1 VLIGYW
7 IESNLLPPPPRPV
20 ASDPTA
26 RRTSLKSYHHRPRAA
41 HPPRA
46 RRSTLPWFMLAAI
59 STLLAYV
66 GVLFAGVRILPPGV
80 TEQVVVGMFTTAL
93 IGVVAA
99 TMSIDIPQVRRRL
112 RTLRRTRWQF
122 ALISLLYLAFW
133 PIAVLPFYVVDG
145 ELRAVNTLMA
155 VLALLFLPF
164 VHWMLYATYRIVS
177 MQGMWVRGAMLGL
190 VLFYSGAPLT
200 ILDGALN
207 AFGLGMM
214 RRVDLVLS
222 PRGCDIV
229 HAAWPTRA
237 CTSGSRGGAGAHRLD
252 NVEVLTR
259 IGSHFYVTL
268 PGGMADD
275 RLPRAMIPATEV
287 LSWHRAPK
295 PDASASASPMPASS
309 APRGATG
316 P

>member
-1 VLIGYW
+1 MI
-7 IESNLLPPPPRPV
+7 
-20 ASDPTA
+20 
-26 RRTSLKSYHHRPRAA
+26 AA
-41 HPPRA
+41 A
-46 RRSTLPWFMLAAI
+46 W
-59 STLLAYV
+59 TLLAYV
-66 GVLFAGVRILPPGV
+66 GLLSGGVAFGPPGIARAAI
-80 TEQVVVGMFTTAL
+80 VGVFAIALTIIVGTTIA
-93 IGVVAA
+93 
-99 TMSIDIPQVRRRL
+99 IDIPQVRRRL
-112 RTLRRTRWQF
+112 RRLRRAPWPF
-122 ALISLLYLAFW
+122 LLVSMLYFAFW
-133 PIAVLPFYVVDG
+133 PIAVLPFFFVDG
-145 ELRAVNTLMA
+145 EFRVGHKMMA
-155 VLALLFLPF
+155 AMALLFVPYA
-164 VHWMLYATYRIVS
+164 HWTLYASYRIVS
-177 MQGMWVRGAMLGL
+177 ARANWAKGIMLGL